1 MKKIRVG
8 IMAERKVELIF
19 SGPYINGGEPIE
31 GIVSLSAK
39 NVKEE
44 MLFEA
49 TEPQCCVTVRDVT
62 IGVKFHWERKEDQ
75 TFKGDI
81 LIKPDGEGSLTVI
94 NVLSIEDYIS
104 SVISS
109 EMSATSQIELLK
121 AHAVI
126 SRSWALAQIR
136 NHAADAAPGGYDDD
150 RLTDG
155 GEGVTR
161 VRWYGG
167 NDHVD
172 FDVCADDHCQRYQGI
187 TRQTT
192 RKVSEAV
199 DATRGLVLMHDGE
212 LCDARFSKCCGG
224 AMEVFESCW
233 EDEPKAYL
241 AAKPDLIPE
250 PAMPDLSIEE
260 NAVEWILS
268 EPKAFCN
275 TRNREILSQ
284 VLNGYD
290 QETSDFYRWK
300 VEYDSDELSELV
312 RAKSGLDFG
321 EIKEMI
327 PLRRGSS
334 GRITLLRI
342 VGDRLTADIGKELE
356 IRRILS
362 PSHLYSSAFVVE
374 KTRGGFA
381 LRGAGWG
388 HGVGLCQIG
397 AAMMA
402 AQGYDY
408 RQILEHYYPSSTLE
422 QI

>member
-1 MKKIRVG
+1 M
-8 IMAERKVELIF
+8 
-19 SGPYINGGEPIE
+19 
-31 GIVSLSAK
+31 
-39 NVKEE
+39 
-44 MLFEA
+44 
-49 TEPQCCVTVRDVT
+49 
-62 IGVKFHWERKEDQ
+62 
-75 TFKGDI
+75 
-81 LIKPDGEGSLTVI
+81 
-94 NVLSIEDYIS
+94 
-104 SVISS
+104 
-109 EMSATSQIELLK
+109 
-121 AHAVI
+121 
-126 SRSWALAQIR
+126 
-136 NHAADAAPGGYDDD
+136 
-150 RLTDG
+150 
-155 GEGVTR
+155 
-161 VRWYGG
+161 
-167 NDHVD
+167 
-172 FDVCADDHCQRYQGI
+172 
-187 TRQTT
+187 
-192 RKVSEAV
+192 
-199 DATRGLVLMHDGE
+199 
-212 LCDARFSKCCGG
+212 
-224 AMEVFESCW
+224 
-233 EDEPKAYL
+233 
-241 AAKPDLIPE
+241 
-250 PAMPDLSIEE
+250 SIEE

-321 EIKEMI
+321 EIKERR